1 VRARRVLRAEGVIMA
16 KKYYWTRGE
25 EAKLLELWRKGI
37 RSFDVL
43 AKELGRTPGAVQK
56 KVERLSLSS
65 ALQTTTTVSLSEDLL
80 THEQCVRNVVYCSKC
95 IEHKM
100 Y

>member
-1 VRARRVLRAEGVIMA
+1 MA
-16 KKYYWTRGE
+16 KKYYWNRGE
-25 EAKLLELWRKGI
+25 DAKLLELWRKAI

-65 ALQTTTTVSLSEDLL
+65 ALQTTTTVSLTEDLL
-80 THEQCVRNVVYCSKC
+80 THEPCARTVKKIAMLQPLLFMEQKVSS
-95 IEHKM
+95 
-100 Y
+100 

>member
-1 VRARRVLRAEGVIMA
+1 MRARRVLRAEGVIMA
-16 KKYYWTRGE
+16 KKYYWNRGE
-25 EAKLLELWRKGI
+25 DAKLLELWRKAI

-65 ALQTTTTVSLSEDLL
+65 ALQTTTTVSL
-80 THEQCVRNVVYCSKC
+80 
-95 IEHKM
+95 
-100 Y
+100 